1 MGDNMGVVPTLGGP
15 MTAESLQRL
24 RSQIL
29 ALSEAERA
37 ELAHDLLQS
46 LDAPRDDGTEEA
58 WDREITRRIA
68 EIDSGQAELVD
79 RAEFRRRI
87 GAQLERE

>member
-1 MGDNMGVVPTLGGP
+1 MSDKMALDSISGGL
-15 MTAESLQRL
+15 MTAESLQSL

-46 LDAPRDDGTEEA
+46 LDAPRDNGTEED
-58 WDREITRRIA
+58 WDREITSRIA
-68 EIDSGQAELVD
+68 EIDAGQAELVD
-79 RAEFRRRI
+79 RAEFRKRI
-87 GAQLERE
+87 GAQLERG

>member
-1 MGDNMGVVPTLGGP
+1 
-15 MTAESLQRL
+15 MTAEPLQSL
-24 RSQIL
+24 RSQVL

-46 LDAPRDDGTEEA
+46 LDAPRDNGTEGA

-68 EIDSGQAELVD
+68 EIDTGQAELVD
-79 RAEFRRRI
+79 RAELRKRI
-87 GAQLERE
+87 GAQLERG

>member
-1 MGDNMGVVPTLGGP
+1 MSDKMAVDSISGGL
-15 MTAESLQRL
+15 MTAESLQSL

-46 LDAPRDDGTEEA
+46 LDAPRDNGTEEA

-68 EIDSGQAELVD
+68 EIDAGQAELVD
-79 RAEFRRRI
+79 RAEFRKRI
-87 GAQLERE
+87 GAQLERG